1 MEAFFM
7 LLYHRKNKSNV
18 SKRPSPCLKAS
29 QSARPLSEIIKF
41 YDKGKI
47 NEGFV

>member
-1 MEAFFM
+1 MNFWTEIIKFF
-7 LLYHRKNKSNV
+7 V

>member
-1 MEAFFM
+1 
-7 LLYHRKNKSNV
+7 
-18 SKRPSPCLKAS
+18 LKAS